1 MSKRS
6 GMECLLPLFKRPD
19 PIEYDRPLIAKARA
33 GNPVAAREL
42 MEKYGLRVLTYEE
55 LREYGGADSL

>member
-1 MSKRS
+1 MSNRS
-6 GMECLLPLFKRPD
+6 GIKYLLPLFKRPD

-42 MEKYGLRVLTYEE
+42 MRKYGLRVLTYEE
-55 LREYGGADSL
+55 LREYDVQSS